1 MLFFLARVRCVFAS
15 AGVRTDQSGHTHTQN
30 ANAALVYEFM
40 YRFINLGRSYF
51 GKLDE
56 ESVKNNFVSVPSRFP
71 LLVPVWLTNVLPCDR
86 LIYELLDGKAV
97 FVTPLLDGC

>member
-1 MLFFLARVRCVFAS
+1 MRDLQGCGLGLTLPVHRR
-15 AGVRTDQSGHTHTQN
+15 QN

-56 ESVKNNFVSVPSRFP
+56 ESVKNNFVCVRPLQNGPSLRMSIQ
-71 LLVPVWLTNVLPCDR
+71 LTTT
-86 LIYELLDGKAV
+86 
-97 FVTPLLDGC
+97 TP